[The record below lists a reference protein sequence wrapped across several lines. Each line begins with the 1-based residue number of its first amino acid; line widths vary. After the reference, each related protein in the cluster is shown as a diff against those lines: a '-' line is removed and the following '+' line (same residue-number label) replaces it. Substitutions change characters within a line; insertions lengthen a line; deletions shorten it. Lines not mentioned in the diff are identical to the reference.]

1 MDVEHRGVPG
11 VAAVPDTAAAGWVR
25 ELALFDDG
33 AGNMQ
38 LAGRIEWMPFHRQRT
53 EFTERER
60 EG

>member
-33 AGNMQ
+33 AGNIQ

-53 EFTERER
+53 EC
-60 EG
+60 